1 MGRVGG
7 ASKRVELLAFYRAG
21 IPTQEGLLMLRS
33 ISIVA
38 AAAALLAVGALSAA
52 AGNSHGKAVS
62 HLATSTTL
70 RAEAKGDAISTL
82 ARAMGEA
89 ASSGATVN
97 IARAKANAAAATA
110 QAQADTDTDATEP
123 PDVSDA
129 NDVSDGNHQN
139 HGATVSAIAH
149 KDKGEADKGD

>member
-1 MGRVGG
+1 
-7 ASKRVELLAFYRAG
+7 
-21 IPTQEGLLMLRS
+21 MLRS

-38 AAAALLAVGALSAA
+38 AVAALFAVGALSAA

-82 ARAMGEA
+82 ARAIGEA
-89 ASSGATVN
+89 APSGATGN
-97 IARAKANAAAATA
+97 TARAKANVAAATA
-110 QAQADTDTDATEP
+110 QAQADTDTDATETT
-123 PDVSDA
+123 DDATDSNEAADTNDA
-129 NDVSDGNHQN
+129 NDQN

-149 KDKGEADKGD
+149 KDKGEADQGD